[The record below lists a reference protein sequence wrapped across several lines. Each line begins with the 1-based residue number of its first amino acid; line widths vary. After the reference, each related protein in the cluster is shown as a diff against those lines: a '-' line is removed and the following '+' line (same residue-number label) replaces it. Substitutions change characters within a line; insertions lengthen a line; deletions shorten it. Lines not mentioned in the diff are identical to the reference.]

1 MKSKAIVKMSV
12 DVFMTVGMLFV
23 SGYQFWGES
32 AHEWAGAGLFVLFII
47 HHLLNLNWYKN
58 LFQGK
63 YTFVRIFQ
71 LMIDV
76 LVLAVMLIQ
85 MYSGIVLSRYV
96 FDFLPIE
103 TGLALARWLHI
114 LGAYWGIVLMSL
126 HLGLH
131 WSIILAIIRKKL
143 NIKNM
148 SKVLTSVWSGAGFW
162 VAVYGLYVFIKR
174 DFLTYMFL
182 KSEFVFLDYSEPA
195 LFFYLDY
202 VALIGLCI
210 FIAHYVSKL
219 CRRLWEV
226 KEKER

>member
-1 MKSKAIVKMSV
+1 M
-12 DVFMTVGMLFV
+12 
-23 SGYQFWGES
+23 
-32 AHEWAGAGLFVLFII
+32 
-47 HHLLNLNWYKN
+47 
-58 LFQGK
+58 
-63 YTFVRIFQ
+63 
-71 LMIDV
+71 
-76 LVLAVMLIQ
+76 
-85 MYSGIVLSRYV
+85 